1 MNNTKKIFSVILSI
15 FLCFSIMFVFSC
27 KEPEVPT
34 SSPGGDNPQEEE
46 TPKIVDAVVPTI
58 KSQPQNVTVSSGQNF
73 TLSVVASVSDGGSL
87 SYQWYKAD
95 DDISVG
101 AKIDNAT
108 SAEFTSSYEL
118 ENGESQKTFYY
129 YVVVVNTNNKVN
141 GTKTSSVTSNYATVS
156 VNNKVNAV
164 IPLIQTQPSS
174 FTGEKPD
181 SLSLSVVAT
190 VSDGGN
196 LTYQWYK
203 SANATSE
210 GTKISEATSSIYQI
224 PDSDLEGT
232 WYYYCV
238 VSNTIQDN
246 GDGGVKVQSVKSNYV
261 TITIQE
267 EQFNPEPNPGVQDP
281 DPTFTPSEKSGV
293 MLQGFNWGS
302 APRTASSHWGKWYN
316 VMLNNADTIGDK
328 FSYVWC
334 PPPSKCDTAS
344 SEGYCPTELNVLDN
358 CYGTANE
365 LKQMIQAISPAKAIA
380 DIVVNH
386 RSGSTSW
393 GDFTNP
399 DWGVVKGSKYGA
411 ICSNDEGF
419 TKEPDL
425 MGKATVKGASD
436 TGEGYEASRDVDHT
450 NTTVQQGI
458 VDWMNDVL
466 KLAGFV
472 GWRYDY
478 VKGFDGKYVGQYNA
492 GSNAE
497 FSVGEYWPTAGY
509 NSGNPSA
516 WGNEIKNWIS
526 ETASNGG
533 QKSKAFDFA
542 LKGAMNS
549 IFGCTWFDEN
559 WNGGSSGASNNYGL
573 LADSS
578 NLVISQPADAVTF
591 VENHDTGSTQN
602 HWALNTNA
610 VGIAY
615 AFILTHPGYPCVA
628 WQHYFT
634 YAESGS
640 YDSEYYSKIKAS
652 TTYIANNIVPGT
664 SSTYREHIDYL
675 IDLRNRVGIEYDDK
689 VVTTG
694 TTSSCYVGEIVGNN
708 GTLLVKIGN
717 VTAATGEGYAGNNP
731 IYSGTNFAIWEKGV
745 NGDASLP
752 SGGNSGG
759 SGSGDSSRE
768 LIFTRPNEWGDDMFA
783 HFWNTNGDIT
793 SWPGNQMTWIG
804 QNEYGQHQ
812 FTIAVPEDAT
822 FVIFT
827 DNSGKQ
833 TVNISLSENV
843 TGYYITGESSPYE
856 VGSW

>member
-1 MNNTKKIFSVILSI
+1 
-15 FLCFSIMFVFSC
+15 
-27 KEPEVPT
+27 
-34 SSPGGDNPQEEE
+34 
-46 TPKIVDAVVPTI
+46 
-58 KSQPQNVTVSSGQNF
+58 
-73 TLSVVASVSDGGSL
+73 
-87 SYQWYKAD
+87 
-95 DDISVG
+95 
-101 AKIDNAT
+101 
-108 SAEFTSSYEL
+108 
-118 ENGESQKTFYY
+118 
-129 YVVVVNTNNKVN
+129 
-141 GTKTSSVTSNYATVS
+141 
-156 VNNKVNAV
+156 
-164 IPLIQTQPSS
+164 
-174 FTGEKPD
+174 
-181 SLSLSVVAT
+181 
-190 VSDGGN
+190 
-196 LTYQWYK
+196 
-203 SANATSE
+203 
-210 GTKISEATSSIYQI
+210 
-224 PDSDLEGT
+224 
-232 WYYYCV
+232 
-238 VSNTIQDN
+238 
-246 GDGGVKVQSVKSNYV
+246 
-261 TITIQE
+261 
-267 EQFNPEPNPGVQDP
+267 
-281 DPTFTPSEKSGV
+281 
-293 MLQGFNWGS
+293 
-302 APRTASSHWGKWYN
+302 
-316 VMLNNADTIGDK
+316 
-328 FSYVWC
+328 
-334 PPPSKCDTAS
+334 
-344 SEGYCPTELNVLDN
+344 
-358 CYGTANE
+358 
-365 LKQMIQAISPAKAIA
+365 MIQAMSPATAIA

-399 DWGVVKGSKYGA
+399 SWGVVKGSNYAA

-419 TKEPDL
+419 KDEPEY
-425 MGKATVKGASD
+425 MGKASIRGSSD
-436 TGEGYEASRDVDHT
+436 SGEGYGASRDVDHT

-458 VDWMNDVL
+458 VDWMNNVL
-466 KLAGFV
+466 KQAGFV

-478 VKGFDGKYVGQYNA
+478 VKGFNGKYVGQYNA

-509 NSGNPSA
+509 NASSPSD

-526 ETASNGG
+526 ATGSNGG

-549 IFGCTWFDEN
+549 IFGCTWFDKD
-559 WNGGSSGASNNYGL
+559 WKSGSTGASYNYGL

-610 VGIAY
+610 VGTAY
-615 AFILTHPGYPCVA
+615 AFILTHPGVPCVA

-652 TTYIANNIVPGT
+652 TTYIANNTVPGT
-664 SSTYREHIDYL
+664 DNTYRKHIDYL

-694 TTSSCYVGEIVGNN
+694 TISSCYVGEIVGNN
-708 GTLLVKIGN
+708 GTLLVKIGI
-717 VTAATGEGYAGNNP
+717 VSAPTGEGYAGNDP
-731 IYSGTNFAIWEKGV
+731 IYSGTNFAIWEKDV
-745 NGDASLP
+745 DGDASLP

-768 LIFTRPNEWGDDMFA
+768 LIFTRPNNWGDDMFA

>member
-1 MNNTKKIFSVILSI
+1 MKPIYKLSLFILIST
-15 FLCFSIMFVFSC
+15 FLMITFSC
-27 KEPEVPT
+27 KEAEI
-34 SSPGGDNPQEEE
+34 EF
-46 TPKIVDAVVPTI
+46 VDASNPSVQLEKNEISAISGESFTI
-58 KSQPQNVTVSSGQNF
+58 SVTAKVNDEG
-73 TLSVVASVSDGGSL
+73 TLT
-87 SYQWYKAD
+87 YQWYRNDENSNSTGTRLAGETE
-95 DDISVG
+95 STFT
-101 AKIDNAT
+101 T
-108 SAEFTSSYEL
+108 SYNLKNGEL
-118 ENGESQKTFYY
+118 EKIFYY
-129 YVVVVNTNNKVN
+129 YVVVTNTNNNVN
-141 GTKTSSVTSNYATVS
+141 GQKKASATSNLV
-156 VNNKVNAV
+156 KVT
-164 IPLIQTQPSS
+164 IIKDDSS
-174 FTGEKPD
+174 GSDGNTDTGDENQGDGNTGTGDENQGDGNTDTGDENQGDGNTSTGGENQGDGNTDTGDDNQGDDNTSTGDDNQGDGNTDTGDGNQGDGNTDIGDGNQGDGNTDTGDDNDTETKPD
-181 SLSLSVVAT
+181 
-190 VSDGGN
+190 
-196 LTYQWYK
+196 Y
-203 SANATSE
+203 E
-210 GTKISEATSSIYQI
+210 I
-224 PDSDLEGT
+224 
-232 WYYYCV
+232 
-238 VSNTIQDN
+238 
-246 GDGGVKVQSVKSNYV
+246 
-261 TITIQE
+261 
-267 EQFNPEPNPGVQDP
+267 
-281 DPTFTPSEKSGV
+281 SEKSGV

-399 DWGVVKGSKYGA
+399 TWGVEKGSNYAA
-411 ICSNDEGF
+411 ICSDDEGF
-419 TKEPDL
+419 TGEPSL
-425 MGKATVKGASD
+425 MGKATKRGASD
-436 TGEGYEASRDVDHT
+436 TGEGYEASRDIDHT

-458 VDWMNDVL
+458 VDWMNNVL
-466 KLAGFV
+466 KPAGFV

-478 VKGFDGKYVGQYNA
+478 VKGFNGKYVGQYNA

-509 NSGNPSA
+509 NASSPSD
-516 WGNEIKNWIS
+516 WGNQIKNWIS
-526 ETASNGG
+526 ATASNGG

-549 IFGCTWFDEN
+549 IFGCTWFDAN
-559 WNGGSSGASNNYGL
+559 WKGGSSGASNNYGL

-652 TTYIANNIVPGT
+652 TTYIANNTVPGT
-664 SSTYREHIDYL
+664 SNTYREHIDYL
-675 IDLRNRVGIEYDDK
+675 IDLRNRVGIEYDDT

-717 VTAATGEGYAGNNP
+717 VTAATGTGYAGNNP
-731 IYSGTNFAIWEKGV
+731 IYSGTNFAIWEKNV
-745 NGDASLP
+745 DGDATL
-752 SGGNSGG
+752 GGNGSSGSGG
-759 SGSGDSSRE
+759 SGGTVSLTATKDVGSGNAVY
-768 LIFTRPNEWGDDMFA
+768 FTGAFDEAENWTKAVRGTWSD
-783 HFWNTNGDIT
+783 
-793 SWPGNQMTWIG
+793 GNVWS
-804 QNEYGQHQ
+804 
-812 FTIAVPEDAT
+812 V
-822 FVIFT
+822 
-827 DNSGKQ
+827 
-833 TVNISLSENV
+833 NV
-843 TGYYITGESSPYE
+843 TGSSFEWKALIGSYDWGESVIISSQTGWQWESDPNNSYP
-856 VGSW
+856 STTSSKLQ

>member
-1 MNNTKKIFSVILSI
+1 MKPIYKLSLFILISI
-15 FLCFSIMFVFSC
+15 FLMITFSC
-27 KEPEVPT
+27 KEAEI
-34 SSPGGDNPQEEE
+34 EF
-46 TPKIVDAVVPTI
+46 VDASNPSVQLEKNEISAISGESFTI
-58 KSQPQNVTVSSGQNF
+58 SVTAKVNDEG
-73 TLSVVASVSDGGSL
+73 TLT
-87 SYQWYKAD
+87 YQWYRNDENSNSTGTRLAGKTE
-95 DDISVG
+95 STFT
-101 AKIDNAT
+101 T
-108 SAEFTSSYEL
+108 SYNLQNGEL
-118 ENGESQKTFYY
+118 EKIFYY
-129 YVVVVNTNNKVN
+129 YVVVTNTNNNVN
-141 GTKTSSVTSNYATVS
+141 GQKKASATSNLV
-156 VNNKVNAV
+156 KVTIIKDDSSGSDGNTDTGGEN
-164 IPLIQTQPSS
+164 QGDGNTDTGDGTQGDGN
-174 FTGEKPD
+174 TGTGDDNDTETKPD
-181 SLSLSVVAT
+181 
-190 VSDGGN
+190 
-196 LTYQWYK
+196 Y
-203 SANATSE
+203 E
-210 GTKISEATSSIYQI
+210 I
-224 PDSDLEGT
+224 
-232 WYYYCV
+232 
-238 VSNTIQDN
+238 
-246 GDGGVKVQSVKSNYV
+246 
-261 TITIQE
+261 
-267 EQFNPEPNPGVQDP
+267 
-281 DPTFTPSEKSGV
+281 SEKSGV

-399 DWGVVKGSKYGA
+399 SWGVVKGSNYAA

-419 TKEPDL
+419 KDEPEY
-425 MGKATVKGASD
+425 MGKASIRGSSD
-436 TGEGYEASRDVDHT
+436 SGEGYGASRDVDHT

-466 KLAGFV
+466 KPAGFV

-549 IFGCTWFDEN
+549 IFGCTWFDAN

-664 SSTYREHIDYL
+664 SNTYRKHIDYL

-717 VTAATGEGYAGNNP
+717 VTAATGTGYAGNDP
-731 IYSGTNFAIWEKGV
+731 IYSGTNFAIWEKDV
-745 NGDASLP
+745 DGDATLGGNGSSGSVTLTEVSFTNADGWGEPYAYFFNASGTVGTAWPGVKMTFVESNEYSQKVYKVQIP
-752 SGGNSGG
+752 SG
-759 SGSGDSSRE
+759 
-768 LIFTRPNEWGDDMFA
+768 A
-783 HFWNTNGDIT
+783 T
-793 SWPGNQMTWIG
+793 S
-804 QNEYGQHQ
+804 
-812 FTIAVPEDAT
+812 
-822 FVIFT
+822 VIFT
-827 DNSGKQ
+827 DGTKQ
-833 TVNISLSENV
+833 TVDIVLENAE
-843 TGYYITGESSPYE
+843 GYYTTGQIIDSKYDVKKWGE
-856 VGSW
+856 